1 MVIATCV
8 SLWYCSVVVEVGV
21 EWSIITL
28 DTTPPWGVQPT
39 KVPTTPP
46 NQLDYQHQ
54 QHPPMSMLAASE
66 YSSAGTDAF
75 GQIIIIAV

>member
-1 MVIATCV
+1 MVLQCG
-8 SLWYCSVVVEVGV
+8 CGGGV

-66 YSSAGTDAF
+66 YSSAGADAF
-75 GQIIIIAV
+75 GQKLLSSLYDGSLYM